1 MVLIALQEV
10 GASGEVFAT
19 ISNEGKTAT
28 FEFRNF
34 DISDDTTLQD
44 VLSTIKDITAY
55 RNVSSGE
62 LSDLMSISHDEAR
75 ELEQYIN
82 MEWAKVIYLGIRNEV
97 LAC

>member
-1 MVLIALQEV
+1 MVLLALQEV

-34 DISDDTTLQD
+34 DISDDTTLHE
-44 VLSTIKDITAY
+44 VLSEIKNITSY
-55 RNVSSGE
+55 RDTSSGE
-62 LSDLMSISHDEAR
+62 LGDLMFLSHEESV

-82 MEWAKVIYLGIRNEV
+82 MEWAKVLYLGIRGEV